1 MAVAVAPGT
10 ASTPTPSNQAPG
22 MVIPFRKA
30 TLRKRTL
37 MGNLVGISQGGA
49 NQIGGQSNFEL
60 DSKGFLGGIRLLVS
74 GTAVVST
81 ADVGTLAADWPWNW
95 INRIQSRDSAGGM
108 LHNLKGYNTYL
119 VQRYFQAVVGRDL
132 ASAGLFNAGAAVDAR
147 AFNATLTPGHAPTTY
162 NINWAY
168 DLPVET
174 DQVNQLGAVPNQNAA
189 FRYNVQINYE
199 STLANLYTVGTSST
213 VFNMTVQ
220 PSYRYYT
227 APPPVNIAGVQQ
239 QTAPPYPGVVR
250 QIFDETQ
257 PIPSAAENKYP
268 FQVGHVI
275 RNFILVTRDVS
286 GIRVGNSGATGITRV
301 KIMYGDDTILMD
313 TTLQDWITEHYEMYG
328 ETPPTG
334 VYPFPFMRDL
344 SGIVGQTANR
354 DVLDT
359 RNLSQFYL
367 LVTTASGVNLD
378 IVHDELIVPAG
389 MSI

>member
-10 ASTPTPSNQAPG
+10 AAATPQSNAPQG

-30 TLRKRTL
+30 TLRKRTM
-37 MGNLVGISQGGA
+37 MGTLVGITQGAA

-74 GTAVVST
+74 GTDT
-81 ADVGTLAADWPWNW
+81 VGTANNTAVSADWPWNFFQ
-95 INRIQSRDSAGGM
+95 RITTRDSAGGM
-108 LHNLKGYNTYL
+108 LHNLKGYSAYL
-119 VQRYFQAVVGRDL
+119 VMRYFQSIIGRDL
-132 ASAGLFNAGAAVDAR
+132 ATAGLFAAGQAVDAR
-147 AFNATLTPGHAPTTY
+147 AFVATVTGATSAFPIAFAL
-162 NINWAY
+162 

-174 DQVNQLGAVPNQNAA
+174 DTVNQFGAVPNQNAA
-189 FRYNVQINYE
+189 FRYSVQTNYE
-199 STLANLYTVGTSST
+199 STLANLLTIGGGGTNT
-213 VFNMTVQ
+213 FALVVQ

-227 APPPVNIAGVQQ
+227 APPPVNIAGIPQ

-257 PIPSAAENKYP
+257 PIPSSAENKYQ

-286 GIRVGNSGATGITRV
+286 GVRVGNSGTTGVTRV

-313 TTLQDWITEHYEMYG
+313 TTLQDWITEHYQQYG

-344 SGIVGQTANR
+344 AGIVGQTASR

-378 IVHDELIVPAG
+378 IIHDELIVPAG